1 MMLDPKFDAGSEDP
15 AEVISFH
22 ASRLKDTSDTD
33 TDPGT
38 IGQFPSSRIQQKIK
52 ARAAEL
58 KGRRVKLPND
68 QMDDLRS
75 YAQGLMGDENR
86 DLADIVKKMS
96 DEHNVDA
103 SGLDQKR
110 MELLGSHIL
119 KNLYDMD
126 FKKAMKNY
134 NNLRI
139 RLMLYSNR
147 YKQPAR
153 ATFGNLSS
161 LVTED
166 LASIAND
173 SYHIA
178 IVGPNGSGKLGL
190 AKALSTKI
198 GYNFAVSDD
207 FIADL
212 APDVHSYARKT
223 PLHVQPTT
231 RKEPK
236 TAMYEM
242 LDFVMEHKSPLIYVG
257 SMVPRLLR
265 AGLRDQMYV
274 PDTVIVVECN
284 QSTLEHGHI
293 VRNH

>member
-1 MMLDPKFDAGSEDP
+1 
-15 AEVISFH
+15 
-22 ASRLKDTSDTD
+22 
-33 TDPGT
+33 
-38 IGQFPSSRIQQKIK
+38 
-52 ARAAEL
+52 
-58 KGRRVKLPND
+58 
-68 QMDDLRS
+68 
-75 YAQGLMGDENR
+75 
-86 DLADIVKKMS
+86 
-96 DEHNVDA
+96 
-103 SGLDQKR
+103 
-110 MELLGSHIL
+110 
-119 KNLYDMD
+119 
-126 FKKAMKNY
+126 
-134 NNLRI
+134 
-139 RLMLYSNR
+139 MLYSNR

-153 ATFGNLSS
+153 ATFGDLSS

-166 LASIAND
+166 LASIANE

-178 IVGPNGSGKLGL
+178 IVGPNGSGKIGL

-198 GYNFAVSDD
+198 GYNFAISDD

-236 TAMYEM
+236 MAMYEM
-242 LDFVMEHKSPLIYVG
+242 LDFVMDHKSPLIYVG

-293 VRNH
+293 VRNHSHKLQANLNAHKGSMNILKEWNTMLNQDMLLPYPQVIKIDTSVF